1 MRITDGETFNAFGFK
16 AGVVQED
23 GYPIQFT
30 NRFHTKNG
38 L

>member
-1 MRITDGETFNAFGFK
+1 MRITDGETFNAFGFI

-23 GYPIQFT
+23 GYPVQFS
-30 NRFHTKNG
+30 